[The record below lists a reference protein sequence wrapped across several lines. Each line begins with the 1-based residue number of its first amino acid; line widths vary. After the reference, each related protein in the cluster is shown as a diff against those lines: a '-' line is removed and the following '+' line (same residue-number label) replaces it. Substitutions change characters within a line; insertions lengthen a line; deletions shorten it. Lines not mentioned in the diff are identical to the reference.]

1 VSGYPALRFRLQA
14 IAVVVL
20 ALAVTELLATG
31 VGIGSPPLNAAP
43 LPSPNSEKNVW
54 NYEGG
59 IFLQTNGS
67 VPNGP
72 CFRISGHVAAPGFFD
87 NLKRVDTDMGATFRR
102 GSENITQFP
111 DQLSLQFVVFDH
123 YDATCPPQVEN
134 TSGTPYLTRT
144 MMASMHLYLY
154 WKHGVEL
161 RPIANVVPKYFSVD
175 PILPTATARAA
186 SRGGQLAE
194 KLAWSYEFAVP
205 SAGVPLGD
213 SLVLVMKTEDNRIA
227 ARVAAR
233 M

>member
-1 VSGYPALRFRLQA
+1 MAL
-14 IAVVVL
+14 VV
-20 ALAVTELLATG
+20 AELLATG
-31 VGIGSPPLNAAP
+31 VGHAVPPARPAAVP
-43 LPSPNSEKNVW
+43 PANHEKNVW

-67 VPNGP
+67 LPNGP

-87 NLKRVDTDMGATFRR
+87 NLKRIDTDMGATFRR

-134 TSGTPYLTRT
+134 TSGTPYLTRA

-161 RPIANVVPKYFSVD
+161 RPITNVVPKYFSVD
-175 PILPTATARAA
+175 PILPTATARAT
-186 SRGGQLAE
+186 SRGGSLVE
-194 KLAWSYEFAVP
+194 KLSWSYEFAVP

-213 SLVLVMKTEDNRIA
+213 SLVLVMRTQDNRIA

>member
-1 VSGYPALRFRLQA
+1 VSGGVLRSRVQANAVFAAALILSG
-14 IAVVVL
+14 
-20 ALAVTELLATG
+20 LLATS
-31 VGIGSPPLNAAP
+31 VGIALPLAAAP
-43 LPSPNSEKNVW
+43 LPKNEKAVW

-59 IFLQTNGS
+59 LFLQTNGS

-72 CFRISGHVAAPGFFD
+72 CFRISGHVAAPKFFD
-87 NLKRVDTDMGATFRR
+87 NLKRIDTEMGATFRR
-102 GSENITQFP
+102 GSENVTQFP
-111 DQLSLQFVVFDH
+111 DQISLQFVVFDH

-134 TSGTPYLTRT
+134 TSGEPHLTRA
-144 MMASMHLYLY
+144 MMASMHLFLY

-161 RPIANVVPKYFSVD
+161 RPITDVVPKYFSVD
-175 PILPTATARAA
+175 PIMPTASARAA
-186 SRGGQLAE
+186 SHGGAVAE

-213 SLVLVMKTEDNRIA
+213 SLVLILRTADNRIA

>member
-1 VSGYPALRFRLQA
+1 VRHHIQAGVVPVAALIVA
-14 IAVVVL
+14 G
-20 ALAVTELLATG
+20 LLATG
-31 VGIGSPPLNAAP
+31 VGIGAP
-43 LPSPNSEKNVW
+43 RPGEHAPNHEKNVW

-59 IFLQTNGS
+59 LFLQTNGS

-87 NLKRVDTDMGATFRR
+87 NLKRIDTDAGATFRR
-102 GSENITQFP
+102 GSESVTQFP
-111 DQLSLQFVVFDH
+111 AQLSLQFVVFDH

-134 TSGTPYLTRT
+134 TSGTPHLTRA

-175 PILPTATARAA
+175 PIMPTASARAA
-186 SRGGQLAE
+186 SNGGPVAE
-194 KLAWSYEFAVP
+194 RLAWSYEFAVP

-213 SLVLVMKTEDNRIA
+213 SLVLVMRTADNRIA

>member
-1 VSGYPALRFRLQA
+1 MGALRSRNPA
-14 IAVVVL
+14 NAVFVA
-20 ALAVTELLATG
+20 ALILIGLLATG
-31 VGIGSPPLNAAP
+31 VGIAIPLSGAP
-43 LPSPNSEKNVW
+43 LPNHEKNVW

-59 IFLQTNGS
+59 LFLQTNGA

-87 NLKRVDTDMGATFRR
+87 NLKRIDTDMGATFRR
-102 GSENITQFP
+102 GSENVTEFP
-111 DQLSLQFVVFDH
+111 ERISLQFVVFDH
-123 YDATCPPQVEN
+123 YDPTCPPQVEN
-134 TSGTPYLTRT
+134 TSGEPHLTRA
-144 MMASMHLYLY
+144 MMASMHLFLY

-161 RPIANVVPKYFSVD
+161 RPITGVVPKYFSVD
-175 PILPTATARAA
+175 PIMPTASARAA
-186 SRGGQLAE
+186 SRGGAVAE

-213 SLVLVMKTEDNRIA
+213 SLVLIMRTADNRIA

>member
-1 VSGYPALRFRLQA
+1 MRFRVEANA
-14 IAVVVL
+14 ISVV
-20 ALAVTELLATG
+20 ALIVAELLATG
-31 VGIGSPPLNAAP
+31 VGIGAPPPGAAR
-43 LPSPNSEKNVW
+43 LPAPNHEKNVW

-59 IFLQTNGS
+59 LFLQTNGS
-67 VPNGP
+67 VPDGP

-102 GSENITQFP
+102 GSENVTQFP
-111 DQLSLQFVVFDH
+111 DQISLQFVVFDH

-134 TSGTPYLTRT
+134 TSGTPHLTRA

-161 RPIANVVPKYFSVD
+161 RPITNVVPKYFSVD
-175 PILPTATARAA
+175 PIIPTASARAA
-186 SRGGQLAE
+186 SRGGPVAE

-205 SAGVPLGD
+205 SAGVPLSD
-213 SLVLVMKTEDNRIA
+213 SLVLVMRTADNRIA

>member
-1 VSGYPALRFRLQA
+1 VALTVA
-14 IAVVVL
+14 G
-20 ALAVTELLATG
+20 LLATS
-31 VGIGSPPLNAAP
+31 VGIAIPAAGAP
-43 LPSPNSEKNVW
+43 EPNHEKNIV

-59 IFLQTNGS
+59 LFLQTNGS

-102 GSENITQFP
+102 GSVNVTHFP
-111 DQLSLQFVVFDH
+111 DMISLQFVVFDH

-134 TSGTPYLTRT
+134 TSGTLHLTRA

-161 RPIANVVPKYFSVD
+161 TPIANVVPKYFSVD
-175 PILPTATARAA
+175 PIMPTATARAA
-186 SRGGQLAE
+186 ASRGEPVAE

-213 SLVLVMKTEDNRIA
+213 SLVLVLRTADNRIA